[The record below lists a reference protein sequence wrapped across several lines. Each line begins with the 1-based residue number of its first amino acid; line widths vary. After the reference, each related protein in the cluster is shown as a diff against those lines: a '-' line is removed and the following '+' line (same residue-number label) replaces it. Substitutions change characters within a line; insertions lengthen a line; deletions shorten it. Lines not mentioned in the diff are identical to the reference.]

1 MIKVLVL
8 SKIIV
13 LTLSKIK
20 AILKLRKIYCL
31 K

>member
-8 SKIIV
+8 SKIMF
-13 LTLSKIK
+13 LTFSKIK
-20 AILKLRKIYCL
+20 AILKLRKIYDL